1 MRQTGTF
8 FFIQTSKCVYG
19 MHRISPSDGCSEPL
33 HQVTGSNCTSATGMG
48 PCGWQKWSLPT
59 PVCFRFK
66 PKDIKH
72 KLNTITA
79 SQSLLPFLEAVCH
92 IGKVPVPCL
101 RSEWHL
107 PILLGREYRYIEY
120 QRWKDY
126 KYHPIQSSQPGNRA
140 AWTTIS
146 ASLLSH
152 VWQLMSIT
160 SPVGSPLG
168 IPIYPSSEST
178 S

>member
-1 MRQTGTF
+1 MLR
-8 FFIQTSKCVYG
+8 
-19 MHRISPSDGCSEPL
+19 
-33 HQVTGSNCTSATGMG
+33 A
-48 PCGWQKWSLPT
+48 PT
-59 PVCFRFK
+59 PGDRKQLHLCDRDGSLWLTEVVSSHTCVLQIQAKGYKTQVKYNHCFTE
-66 PKDIKH
+66 
-72 KLNTITA
+72 LTA
-79 SQSLLPFLEAVCH
+79 ILEAVCH

-152 VWQLMSIT
+152 V
-160 SPVGSPLG
+160 
-168 IPIYPSSEST
+168 
-178 S
+178 